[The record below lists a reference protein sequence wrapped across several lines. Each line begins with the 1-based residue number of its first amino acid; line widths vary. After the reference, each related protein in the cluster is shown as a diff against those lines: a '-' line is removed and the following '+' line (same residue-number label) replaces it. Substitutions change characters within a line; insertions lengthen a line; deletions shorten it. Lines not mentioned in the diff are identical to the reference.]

1 MSRVLFD
8 TNVLLDALLNRAPF
22 ADDALDL
29 FSRVES
35 GSIDGVVSSCSLTTV
50 YYFGRRAFSEETI
63 RKDLA
68 DLAQLFTVQPVD
80 AVIVRRA
87 VLRGGRD
94 FEDDTIVECA
104 LAAGCQAIVTRNV
117 KDFRDC
123 PVEVLTPGEWLAG
136 AE

>member
-1 MSRVLFD
+1 MSRILFD

-22 ADDALDL
+22 ADHALDL

-50 YYFGRRAFSEETI
+50 YYFGRRSFSEETI

-80 AVIVRRA
+80 GVIVRRA

-94 FEDDTIVECA
+94 LEDDTIVECA
-104 LAAGCQAIVTRNV
+104 LAAGCQAIITRNV
-117 KDFRDC
+117 KDFRGC
-123 PVEVLTPGEWLAG
+123 PVEVMTPGEWLAG
-136 AE
+136 R